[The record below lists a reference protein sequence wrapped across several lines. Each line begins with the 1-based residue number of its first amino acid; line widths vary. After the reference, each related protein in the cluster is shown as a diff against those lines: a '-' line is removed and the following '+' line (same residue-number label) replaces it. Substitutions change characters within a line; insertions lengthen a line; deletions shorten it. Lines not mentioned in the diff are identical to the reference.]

1 MKRSILLLG
10 LAALLIAATAPPGLA
25 AIELPRSVVGGGGG
39 GAGGGAY
46 QIVGT
51 VGQAAIGRLGG
62 PSWLHEAGFWA
73 GPPSPTAVDE
83 IPAAPWLGQNYP
95 NPFNPTTTIAYG
107 LPKAARVELALFDP
121 AGRRVALLVDED
133 QAAGRQE
140 FTLRADELPSG
151 VYFYRLVAGDFRETR
166 KLVLLK

>member
-1 MKRSILLLG
+1 MRTPLLLLG
-10 LAALLIAATAPPGLA
+10 LAAALLAAASPGLA
-25 AIELPRSVVGGGGG
+25 AIELPRSVIAGGGG
-39 GAGGGAY
+39 GAGGSAY

-73 GPPSPTAVDE
+73 GPPSPTAADE

-107 LPKAARVELALFDP
+107 LPKSAHVELALYDP
-121 AGRRVALLVDED
+121 AGRRVAVLVDAD

-140 FTLRADELPSG
+140 FTLRADALPSG

>member
-1 MKRSILLLG
+1 MRRALLIFG
-10 LAALLIAATAPPGLA
+10 LVAALLAAASPALA
-25 AIELPRSVVGGGGG
+25 AIEMPRSVVGGGSGG
-39 GAGGGAY
+39 GGGGAY

-51 VGQAAIGRLGG
+51 VGQAAIGRLAG
-62 PSWLHEAGFWA
+62 PAWLHEAGFWA
-73 GPPSPTAVDE
+73 GPPSPTAADE

-107 LPKAARVELALFDP
+107 LPKAARVELKLYDP
-121 AGRRVALLVDED
+121 TGRLVAVLVDQQQD
-133 QAAGRQE
+133 AGRQE
-140 FTLRADELPSG
+140 FTLRAETLASG

>member
-1 MKRSILLLG
+1 MRRALQIFG
-10 LAALLIAATAPPGLA
+10 LVAALLAAASPALA
-25 AIELPRSVVGGGGG
+25 AIEMPRSVVGGGSGG
-39 GAGGGAY
+39 GGGGAY

-51 VGQAAIGRLGG
+51 VGQAAIGRLPG
-62 PSWLHEAGFWA
+62 PAWLHEAGFWA
-73 GPPSPTAVDE
+73 GPPSPTAADE

-107 LPKAARVELALFDP
+107 LPKAARVELKLYDP
-121 AGRRVALLVDED
+121 TGRLVAVLVDQQQD
-133 QAAGRQE
+133 AGRQE
-140 FTLRADELPSG
+140 FTLRAETLASG

>member
-1 MKRSILLLG
+1 MRTPVLLLG
-10 LAALLIAATAPPGLA
+10 LVAALLAAASPGLA
-25 AIELPRSVVGGGGG
+25 AIQMPRSVVASGGGS
-39 GAGGGAY
+39 AAGGAY

-51 VGQAAIGRLGG
+51 VGQAAIGRLAG
-62 PSWLHEAGFWA
+62 PGWLHEGGFWA
-73 GPPSPTAVDE
+73 GPPSPTAVHE

-107 LPKAARVELALFDP
+107 LPKAAPVELALYDP
-121 AGRRVALLVDED
+121 AGRRMALLVDEE

>member
-1 MKRSILLLG
+1 MRTPLLLLG
-10 LAALLIAATAPPGLA
+10 LAAALLAAASPGLA
-25 AIELPRSVVGGGGG
+25 VIEMPRSVVGGGGG
-39 GAGGGAY
+39 GGSGGAY

-73 GPPSPTAVDE
+73 GPPVPTAVDE

-107 LPKAARVELALFDP
+107 LPKAARVELVLYDP
-121 AGRRVALLVDED
+121 SGRRVAVLVDQD

-140 FTLRADELPSG
+140 FTLRAGDLASG

>member
-1 MKRSILLLG
+1 MRTPLLLLG
-10 LAALLIAATAPPGLA
+10 LAAVFLTAASPGLA
-25 AIELPRSVVGGGGG
+25 AIEMPRSVIGCGGG

-46 QIVGT
+46 QLVGT

-107 LPKAARVELALFDP
+107 LPKAAHVELALYDP
-121 AGRRVALLVDED
+121 TGRRVAVLVDAD

-140 FTLRADELPSG
+140 FTLRADDLASG
-151 VYFYRLVAGDFRETR
+151 VYFYRLIAGDYRETR